1 MSVTFSDE
9 EIKQLEN
16 AICNSTAKRSYSS
29 HKRDLKKFL
38 IAHFNKQKTDNEVD
52 KPKKKLSDKKIIS
65 DKKDKKDS
73 GSAEEYKIT
82 SVSGDYDYPTSV
94 YKKDTPIK
102 AAQSAMKGIIRKN
115 KLKSIDTF
123 TFSIKKDTRTFK
135 YTHNKGILE
144 AHHGR

>member
-1 MSVTFSDE
+1 MSITFSEE

-38 IAHFNKQKTDNEVD
+38 ISHFNKQKTDNEVD

-65 DKKDKKDS
+65 DKKDN
-73 GSAEEYKIT
+73 GSVDEYNIT
-82 SVSGDYDYPTSV
+82 GVSGDYEYPTSV
-94 YKKDTPIK
+94 YKKDAPIK

-115 KLKSIDTF
+115 KLNSSDKF

-135 YTHNKGILE
+135 YTHNNGILE